1 MKRLV
6 ITAAAVLSLSANL
19 TFAQETPNA
28 SPSTPPQ
35 AERDRT
41 SNAPPPGP
49 REPAADRDG
58 DEWRMPPMA
67 DRRPPRERGARFRIE
82 NGRTTIDL
90 RCADG
95 EPTKDCADLLLQV
108 LDRLERGAS
117 SDDSD
122 SRDDGRDRS
131 RYR

>member
-1 MKRLV
+1 MKRLF
-6 ITAAAVLSLSANL
+6 IAAAAVLSLSTNL
-19 TFAQETPNA
+19 TLAQETPNA
-28 SPSTPPQ
+28 PPGAPPQ
-35 AERDRT
+35 AERDRA
-41 SNAPPPGP
+41 SNASPPGSQ
-49 REPAADRDG
+49 EPAADRDG

-67 DRRPPRERGARFRIE
+67 DRRSPRGARFRIE

-90 RCADG
+90 RCADS

-108 LDRLERGAS
+108 LDRLERGRS

>member
-1 MKRLV
+1 MKRLL

-19 TFAQETPNA
+19 SLAQETPNA
-28 SPSTPPQ
+28 SPGAPPQ
-35 AERDRT
+35 AERDRAP
-41 SNAPPPGP
+41 NASPGP
-49 REPAADRDG
+49 REPGADRDG
-58 DEWRMPPMA
+58 DEWRMAPMA
-67 DRRPPRERGARFRIE
+67 DRRPLRERGARFRIE

-108 LDRLERGAS
+108 LDRLERGRS

>member
-1 MKRLV
+1 MKRLF

-19 TFAQETPNA
+19 TLAQETPNA

-35 AERDRT
+35 AERDRAP
-41 SNAPPPGP
+41 NPPPPGP
-49 REPAADRDG
+49 QEPAADRDA

-108 LDRLERGAS
+108 LDRLERGTS